1 LHEDIGNVNHSRN
14 IQSLNFNMKRLAL
27 LAVLTISLI
36 SAVSSCKKKSCYQCT
51 TTITESID
59 SVPPV
64 SYTAKKDYCDITD
77 DKARE
82 IEDAGTKTTVNTVN
96 GVVMTTVN
104 VTVCK

>member
-1 LHEDIGNVNHSRN
+1 MHTIPEHSILH
-14 IQSLNFNMKRLAL
+14 FNMKRLAL

-36 SAVSSCKKKSCYQCT
+36 AAVSSCKKKSCYQCT
-51 TTITESID
+51 TTITVTID
-59 SVPPV
+59 SMP
-64 SYTAKKDYCDITD
+64 SATTSAKKDYCDITD
-77 DKARE
+77 DKARD